1 MTKQFLVVGD
11 PIDHSKSPDIHR
23 AAYGVLGLDWTYGR
37 LLVQKNDLRQVLD
50 NAPEALYG
58 FSVTMPLKEEA
69 ARNVAFLDDYARKTG
84 AANTIVKTDRGWSG
98 YNTDVFG
105 VMMALKGVVSDP
117 IRSVGVVGAGAT
129 ARSALVAINSMN
141 LSTNVWIF
149 CRSKESFS
157 EIKAFAK
164 PLGFK
169 LRRAKTLRALV
180 KRAGLTVSTLPAGAL
195 DAYLSDSRIQKVIS
209 GPLFDVAY
217 NPWPSQA
224 AKVWMASG
232 NKVVSGIEMLI
243 WQAVAQLRLFVNG
256 DLSEL
261 PNEVAVVEAMRHAA
275 E

>member
-105 VMMALKGVVSDP
+105 VMMALKGVVTGP

>member
-105 VMMALKGVVSDP
+105 VMMALKGVVTGP

-169 LRRAKTLRALV
+169 LRRARTLRALV

>member
-105 VMMALKGVVSDP
+105 VMMALKGVVTGP

-149 CRSKESFS
+149 CRSIEAFS

-169 LRRAKTLRALV
+169 LRRARTLRALV
-180 KRAGLTVSTLPAGAL
+180 RRAGLTVSTLPAGAL

>member
-105 VMMALKGVVSDP
+105 VMMALKGVVTGP

-243 WQAVAQLRLFVNG
+243 WQAVAQLRLFVKG

>member
-169 LRRAKTLRALV
+169 LRRARTLRALV

-209 GPLFDVAY
+209 GPLFDAAY

>member
-37 LLVQKNDLRQVLD
+37 LLVQKNDIRQVLD

-105 VMMALKGVVSDP
+105 VMMALKGVVTGP

>member
-105 VMMALKGVVSDP
+105 VMMALKGVVTGP

-149 CRSKESFS
+149 CRSKEAFS

-169 LRRAKTLRALV
+169 LRRARTLRALV